1 MTRAKL
7 VDNINN
13 LVNSIEDMDLLESL
27 YEMLKSH
34 KTIKPGELWNSLT
47 QEQKDEVL
55 KAYEES
61 EDEENLIPMEKIFK
75 MK

>member
-7 VDNINN
+7 VDNISK
-13 LVNSIEDMDLLESL
+13 LIRSIEDVDLSESL

-34 KTIKPGELWNSLT
+34 KSSKPGEMWNSLT
-47 QEQKDEVL
+47 QTQKDEVV

-61 EDEENLIPMEKIFK
+61 EDESSLIPMEKIYK
-75 MK
+75 NK